1 MTHPGDGPFFCL
13 FEGKQREMEGC
24 GIGLTCCLLPYSGN
38 LRSLN
43 ELAKQARADHIIHTG
58 DFGFYDNTSLERI
71 ADK

>member
-1 MTHPGDGPFFCL
+1 MDA
-13 FEGKQREMEGC
+13 KAK
-24 GIGLTCCLLPYSGN
+24 LLLLLGN

-58 DFGFYDNTSLERI
+58 DFGFYDDTSLERI